1 MDGTI
6 NHRIDQIWEESQLT
20 KSAFS
25 EKIGI
30 SQPYL
35 SRLCKEPLT
44 PSDRTISDICRVFRV
59 NEEWLRN
66 GTGEKYR
73 KKARGEELAEL
84 FADLEV
90 DDTVKA
96 KCIRTLADFPEEY
109 FTQALEMAQKFLERY
124 AQESGPGA

>member
-1 MDGTI
+1 M
-6 NHRIDQIWEESQLT
+6 NERIKEVRKDAGMTLEKFGAKLNISASACSYLESGKT
-20 KSAFS
+20 NP
-25 EKIGI
+25 
-30 SQPYL
+30 SQQ
-35 SRLCKEPLT
+35 
-44 PSDRTISDICRVFRV
+44 TISAICRVFRV

-124 AQESGPGA
+124 AEEEDG

>member
-1 MDGTI
+1 MEPMYE
-6 NHRIDQIWEESQLT
+6 RIAEISKESGLNKTEFGQ
-20 KSAFS
+20 
-25 EKIGI
+25 KIGI
-30 SQPYL
+30 SQSMASL
-35 SRLCKEPLT
+35 ICLGKAN

-73 KKARGEELAEL
+73 KKPRAEELGEI

-96 KCIRTLADFPEEY
+96 RFIRTLADFPEEY
-109 FTQALEMAQKFLERY
+109 FAQALEMARKFLERY
-124 AQESGPGA
+124 AEEEGPGE

>member
-1 MDGTI
+1 M
-6 NHRIDQIWEESQLT
+6 NERIKEVRKDAGLTLEKFGEKLNISAASCSNLESGKT
-20 KSAFS
+20 NPSAQTFAA
-25 EKIGI
+25 I
-30 SQPYL
+30 
-35 SRLCKEPLT
+35 R
-44 PSDRTISDICRVFRV
+44 RVFRV

>member
-1 MDGTI
+1 METMYE
-6 NHRIDQIWEESQLT
+6 RIAEISKESGLNKTEFGQR
-20 KSAFS
+20 
-25 EKIGI
+25 IGI
-30 SQPYL
+30 SQSMASL
-35 SRLCKEPLT
+35 ICLGKAN

-59 NEEWLRN
+59 NEDWLRN

-124 AQESGPGA
+124 AEEKGG

>member
-1 MDGTI
+1 METMYE
-6 NHRIDQIWEESQLT
+6 RIAEISKESGLNKTEFGQ
-20 KSAFS
+20 
-25 EKIGI
+25 KIGI
-30 SQPYL
+30 SQSMASL
-35 SRLCKEPLT
+35 ICLGKAN

-124 AQESGPGA
+124 AEEETG